1 MSPRDELD
9 MDNIAEGE
17 LLRLQRQYRIMEG
30 ERQAY
35 AEETNVILQ
44 KQRCLF
50 YILNKIIAIKK
61 CY

>member
-1 MSPRDELD
+1 MDKKTSPRDELD

-50 YILNKIIAIKK
+50 Y
-61 CY
+61 